1 MTGSS
6 YSFRPGFKAFRR
18 PEAIGPDVLEALRV
32 RFEGDDRFV
41 LYTGGAYGRRRAS
54 ARSNALATVTEIREP
69 LPILELLRR
78 AARASGE
85 GIGYD
90 PTTVLGGLGLHAG
103 AKPAV
108 YLYLYRRGDDFFA
121 VKDIP
126 YPDPSFSAKP
136 FKAGDKVFSLA
147 PVVEAKTSEEASTKA
162 SKSKRA

>member
-1 MTGSS
+1 MSGSS
-6 YSFRPGFKAFRR
+6 YSFRPGFKGFRR
-18 PEAIGPDVLEALRV
+18 PEAIGDDVLEALRV

-54 ARSNALATVTEIREP
+54 ARSNALATITEVRTP
-69 LPILELLRR
+69 VSILDLLRR

-90 PTTVLGGLGLHAG
+90 PATVLGGLALHAG

-121 VKDIP
+121 VKAIP
-126 YPDPSFSAKP
+126 NPDPSFSAKS
-136 FKAGDKVFSLA
+136 FAAGEKVFSLA
-147 PVVEAKTSEEASTKA
+147 PVASTSEEKVEAKKT
-162 SKSKRA
+162 KRAAK